1 MKRLMVKRTHSAAPV
16 SGSGRALRP
25 ELRFRGMAPTE
36 LLLSVARE
44 QDELFRSVL
53 TVDGAA
59 SQVSVERREHDAGI
73 RFQVLVRAS
82 VRGSERCGCFEHAD
96 AQLAMRESYTALLRA
111 VVHETACP
119 CSQAA

>member
-1 MKRLMVKRTHSAAPV
+1 MKRTQSAAPV
-16 SGSGRALRP
+16 AGGTRALRP

-36 LLLSVARE
+36 ALLSVARE

-53 TVDGAA
+53 TVDQAA
-59 SQVSVERREHDAGI
+59 SQVSVERREHDAGV
-73 RFQVLVRAS
+73 RFQVLVRAF

-96 AQLAMRESYTALLRA
+96 AQRALRESYTALLRA

-119 CSQAA
+119 CAQAA